1 MFFQDC
7 VCECNFSGELAE
19 SCTCSEF
26 AKKRISFLIAT
37 CVCVCVSARVCWRM
51 EKMLVKTKKERLG
64 NRDAPEIAD
73 EQVRKAKN
81 SSKQLGNWAGLLFL
95 P

>member
-1 MFFQDC
+1 
-7 VCECNFSGELAE
+7 
-19 SCTCSEF
+19 
-26 AKKRISFLIAT
+26 
-37 CVCVCVSARVCWRM
+37 
-51 EKMLVKTKKERLG
+51 MLVKTKKERLG